1 MGGRILSAMKVLIPN
16 VIGLLVVGCGQ
27 SVAGLQH
34 PAPAR
39 PQQASRS
46 LVFPVEVSERLGAP
60 NSDLLYNSLRNALQQ
75 CIVLSVLRDYD
86 EVRIIRSWKRCAQ
99 SRKFW

>member
-1 MGGRILSAMKVLIPN
+1 MKTLIPI

-27 SVAGLQH
+27 SVAD
-34 PAPAR
+34 PAPAQ

-46 LVFPVEVSERLGAP
+46 LVFPVEVPERLGAP
-60 NSDLLYNSLRNALQQ
+60 NSDLLYNSLRNVLQQ

-99 SRKFW
+99 SRKFR

>member
-1 MGGRILSAMKVLIPN
+1 
-16 VIGLLVVGCGQ
+16 LLVVGCGQ
-27 SVAGLQH
+27 SVAELKKAL
-34 PAPAR
+34 PDCNIPAR

-46 LVFPVEVSERLGAP
+46 LVLPVEVPERLGAP
-60 NSDLLYNSLRNALQQ
+60 NSDILYNSLRNALQQ